1 MVCMGEYYRYI
12 KIYANTLFLR
22 LTFIPLRLDTPKMSD
37 NFLNLFDSYVKLT
50 DKDIDI
56 CKQYFEHKSSPKN
69 NIVEEENTVPKH
81 LYFITKGFMRLF
93 YYDDNGDEIT
103 THIESQN
110 QFITSFTNFIREI
123 KSNENLECITNC
135 EFYKI
140 ERSKLIELIEK
151 NENFKNFSL
160 VIFEQAAARTQI
172 RANDFATLTA
182 DLRYKK
188 LVEQQPEIIQNVP
201 IQYIASYLGIKPQ
214 SLSRI
219 RKQII
224 K

>member
-1 MVCMGEYYRYI
+1 MGEYYRYI
-12 KIYANTLFLR
+12 KIYANTLILR
-22 LTFIPLRLDTPKMSD
+22 FTFIPLRLDTPKMSD

-56 CKQYFEHKSSPKN
+56 CKQYFELKSLPKN
-69 NIVEEENTVPKH
+69 NIVEEENKVPKH

-93 YYDDNGDEIT
+93 YYDDKGDEIT

-123 KSNENLECITNC
+123 KSNENLECVTNC
-135 EFYKI
+135 ELYKI
-140 ERSKLIELIEK
+140 ERSKLVYLIEK
-151 NENFKNFSL
+151 NETFKKLSL
-160 VIFEQAAARTQI
+160 VIFEQSVATTQI

-182 DLRYKK
+182 ELRYKK
-188 LVEQQPEIIQNVP
+188 LIDNQPEIIQHVP

>member
-1 MVCMGEYYRYI
+1 MAS
-12 KIYANTLFLR
+12 K
-22 LTFIPLRLDTPKMSD
+22 
-37 NFLNLFDSYVKLT
+37 FLNLFQSYVQLSES
-50 DKDIDI
+50 DMEF
-56 CKQYFEHKSSPKN
+56 CESYFDHHSANKN
-69 NIVEEENTVPKH
+69 SIVEEENCVPRN

-93 YYDDNGDEIT
+93 YYDTNGDEIT
-103 THIESQN
+103 TLIVSPN
-110 QFITSFTNFIREI
+110 QFVTSFSNFIHEL
-123 KSNENLECITNC
+123 KSNENLECITSC

-140 ERSKLIELIEK
+140 ERRKLVELIDK
-151 NENFKNFSL
+151 NENFKKLSL
-160 VIFEQAAARTQI
+160 VIFEQSVVTTQI

-182 DLRYKK
+182 ELRYKK
-188 LVEQQPEIIQNVP
+188 LIEQQPEIIQNVP

>member
-1 MVCMGEYYRYI
+1 M
-12 KIYANTLFLR
+12 T
-22 LTFIPLRLDTPKMSD
+22 D

-50 DKDIDI
+50 DSDMEF
-56 CKQYFEHKSSPKN
+56 CRQYFELQSLPKN
-69 NIVEEENTVPKH
+69 NIVEEENRVPKH

-93 YYDDNGDEIT
+93 YYDENGDEIT
-103 THIESQN
+103 TLIASPN
-110 QFITSFTNFIREI
+110 RFITSFLNFIHEK
-123 KSNENLECITNC
+123 KSNENLECITDC
-135 EFYKI
+135 EFYRI
-140 ERSKLIELIEK
+140 ERSKLLELIDE
-151 NENFKNFSL
+151 NENFQKFSL
-160 VIFEQAAARTQI
+160 VIFEQTIAATQI

>member
-56 CKQYFEHKSSPKN
+56 CKQYFELKSLPKN
-69 NIVEEENTVPKH
+69 NIVEEENKVPKH

>member
-1 MVCMGEYYRYI
+1 
-12 KIYANTLFLR
+12 
-22 LTFIPLRLDTPKMSD
+22 MSD
-37 NFLNLFDSYVKLT
+37 NFLNLFDSHIKLT
-50 DKDIDI
+50 DKDIEV
-56 CKQYFEHKSSPKN
+56 CKQYFELKSLAKN
-69 NIVEEENTVPKH
+69 NILEEENKVPKH

-103 THIESQN
+103 TLILSQN
-110 QFITSFTNFIREI
+110 QFITSFTNFINEI

-135 EFYKI
+135 EFYRI
-140 ERSKLIELIEK
+140 ERSKLIELIDK
-151 NENFKNFSL
+151 NENFKKFSL
-160 VIFEQAAARTQI
+160 VIFEQAATTNQI

-182 DLRYKK
+182 ELRYKK
-188 LVEQQPEIIQNVP
+188 MVEQQPEIIQNVP

-219 RKQII
+219 RKQLI

>member
-1 MVCMGEYYRYI
+1 MGEYYRYI

-56 CKQYFEHKSSPKN
+56 CKQYFELKSLPKN
-69 NIVEEENTVPKH
+69 NIVEEENKVPKH

>member
-1 MVCMGEYYRYI
+1 M
-12 KIYANTLFLR
+12 T
-22 LTFIPLRLDTPKMSD
+22 D
-37 NFLNLFDSYVKLT
+37 NFLNLFNSYVQLT
-50 DKDIDI
+50 ESDIEF
-56 CKQYFEHKSSPKN
+56 CKQYFELKSFSKN
-69 NIVEEENTVPKH
+69 NILEEENKIPKH

-93 YYDDNGDEIT
+93 YYDENGDEIT
-103 THIESQN
+103 TLIASPN
-110 QFITSFTNFIREI
+110 RFITSFLDFIHE
-123 KSNENLECITNC
+123 KTSNANLECVTDC
-135 EFYKI
+135 EFYRI
-140 ERSKLIELIEK
+140 ERSNLLELIDK
-151 NENFKNFSL
+151 NENFKKFSL
-160 VIFEQAAARTQI
+160 IIFEQAIATTQI

-219 RKQII
+219 RKQLI

>member
-1 MVCMGEYYRYI
+1 MGEYYRYI
-12 KIYANTLFLR
+12 KIYANTLILR

-56 CKQYFEHKSSPKN
+56 CKQYFELKSLPKN
-69 NIVEEENTVPKH
+69 NIVEEENKVPKH

-93 YYDDNGDEIT
+93 YYDDKGDEIT

>member
-1 MVCMGEYYRYI
+1 MTNI
-12 KIYANTLFLR
+12 L
-22 LTFIPLRLDTPKMSD
+22 
-37 NFLNLFDSYVKLT
+37 LNLFDSYVKLT
-50 DKDIDI
+50 ESDIEFSTP
-56 CKQYFEHKSSPKN
+56 YFEQDSASKN
-69 NIVEEENTVPKH
+69 SIIEEENKVPRY

-93 YYDDNGDEIT
+93 YYDNNGDEIT
-103 THIESQN
+103 TLIVSPN
-110 QFITSFTNFIREI
+110 QFVTSFTNFIHEL

-135 EFYKI
+135 EYFKI
-140 ERSKLIELIEK
+140 ARSRLVELIEN
-151 NENFKNFSL
+151 NENFKKLSL
-160 VIFEQAAARTQI
+160 VIFEQSLSITQI

-182 DLRYKK
+182 ELRYKK
-188 LVEQQPEIIQNVP
+188 LVEQQPEIIQHVP

>member
-1 MVCMGEYYRYI
+1 MI
-12 KIYANTLFLR
+12 N
-22 LTFIPLRLDTPKMSD
+22 
-37 NFLNLFDSYVKLT
+37 NFLNLFEYNVKLSE
-50 DKDIDI
+50 IDLEF
-56 CKQYFEHKSSPKN
+56 CKHYFEFETLPKN
-69 NIVEEENTVPKH
+69 SIIEEENKVPKH

-103 THIESQN
+103 TNIVSQN
-110 QFITSFTNFIREI
+110 QFITSFTNFINQI
-123 KSNENLECITNC
+123 KSNENLECVTNC
-135 EFYKI
+135 DFYKI
-140 ERSKLIELIEK
+140 ERSKLVELIDR
-151 NENFKNFSL
+151 NDNFKKLSL
-160 VIFEQAAARTQI
+160 DIFQQAATSTQI
-172 RANDFATLTA
+172 RANDLATLTA

-201 IQYIASYLGIKPQ
+201 IQYIASYLGVKPQ

>member
-1 MVCMGEYYRYI
+1 MGEYYRYI